1 MTVGTETPAWR
12 GWAGWGLAALLFAY
26 GYAARVPPGVMV
38 GELMRDFA
46 VGAAVLGNLTAIYF
60 YVYAAM
66 KEEKRR
72 KERDGQ
78 KRREQQIANYGLAA

>member
-1 MTVGTETPAWR
+1 MVTGTETPAWR

-26 GYAARVPPGVMV
+26 GYAARVSPGVMV

-60 YVYAAM
+60 YSMPRCSCRSA
-66 KEEKRR
+66 
-72 KERDGQ
+72 
-78 KRREQQIANYGLAA
+78 I